1 MKNIALKFS
10 AVLIALTLAVLA
22 PADAAAKVGL
32 SVTPK
37 IWFTVENFNAFETA
51 LLTNNTTR
59 TISLREQVNIPLA
72 GAAVGFRPGDAPI
85 DFLFNFYGGTGKGNF
100 LGVIGP
106 ATTPQFNGRY
116 ELKRTDIEFLV
127 RYLPKERPWNL
138 FTGIRVNSFK
148 DTQTL
153 TSAHI
158 WSSTG
163 KKTQVTDT
171 TIVLWE
177 VGAGFQAPINEAGT
191 HRFFGNATFGV
202 GSFATE
208 ISNAS
213 TTLKKNRKDGGA
225 AAWDINSG
233 YEVFL
238 GEYFS
243 LAARYRMYAKPTSPM
258 DDGYNLTVIHGPD
271 FGATLRF

>member
-1 MKNIALKFS
+1 MKISKLCA
-10 AVLIALTLAVLA
+10 ALIAVSLAVLA
-22 PADAAAKVGL
+22 PAEAFAKVGL

-51 LLTNNTTR
+51 LLTNTAAQR

-72 GAAVGFRPGDAPI
+72 GAAVGFRPGEAPF

-100 LGVIGP
+100 LGLVEGVNP
-106 ATTPQFNGRY
+106 TQFSGRY
-116 ELKRTDIEFLV
+116 ELKRTDVEFLM
-127 RYLPKERPWNL
+127 RFLPKEKPWNL

-153 TSAHI
+153 TSNHV
-158 WSSTG
+158 WGSTG
-163 KKTQVTDT
+163 KKAQVTDT

-191 HRFFGNATFGV
+191 HRFFGNTTFGV

-208 ISNAS
+208 ISNA
-213 TTLKKNRKDGGA
+213 TTTRLKNRKDGGA
-225 AAWDINSG
+225 AAWDVNTG
-233 YEVFL
+233 YEFFI
-238 GEYFS
+238 GDMFS
-243 LAARYRMYAKPTSPM
+243 LSARYRMYAKPTSPM
-258 DDGYNLTVIHGPD
+258 DDGYNLTVVHGPD
-271 FGATLRF
+271 FGATVRF